1 MTLKEIAQ
9 KAGVSISTVS
19 RVINNQNSKAASKE
33 VQDRIWQIVR
43 ETGYTP
49 NISAKSLQKGEQT
62 PINTRS
68 LACLFA
74 RTPDSPNDPFFS
86 SLARSVETAAY
97 QQNYLVKSSFTAFDL
112 TETSSNIRMFLDPSI
127 NGVAVLGRIDKAG
140 LKFLKQHCRFVA
152 YTGLNEI
159 NAKYDQIL
167 CDGYQAAVTAV
178 EHLISLG
185 HRHIGYIGETDNE
198 TRYQGYQDALE
209 SHHLPC
215 SPSYVASVPQT
226 SSGGLKGALKL
237 LEQQPLLTAFFC
249 SNDVTAIGAMRAI
262 RDKGLR
268 IPKDISVISI
278 DDIDTAQYLSP
289 MLTTIH
295 VPIEEMGQM
304 TAKILIDRIT
314 GGHTLPMKIF
324 LPFYLC
330 QRESCAPPRVP
341 GTRD

>member
-9 KAGVSISTVS
+9 KAGVSVSTVS
-19 RVINNQNSKAASKE
+19 RVINNNNSKAASKE
-33 VQDRIWQIVR
+33 VQERIWQIVR

-49 NISAKSLQKGEQT
+49 NLSAKSLQKGT
-62 PINTRS
+62 SAPINTHS

-112 TETSSNIRMFLDPSI
+112 DKPGASPMLMDPSI

-140 LKFLKQHCRFVA
+140 LKTLKQYFRYVA

-167 CDGYQAAVTAV
+167 CSGYQASITAV
-178 EHLISLG
+178 EHLIGLG

-198 TRYQGYQDALE
+198 TRYSGYKDTLE
-209 SHHLPC
+209 KHRLPC
-215 SPSYVASVPQT
+215 NATYVSSVPQT
-226 SSGGLKGALKL
+226 SGGGLKGALQL
-237 LEQQPLLTAFFC
+237 LERQPLITAIFC

-262 RDKGLR
+262 RDRGL
-268 IPKDISVISI
+268 
-278 DDIDTAQYLSP
+278 
-289 MLTTIH
+289 
-295 VPIEEMGQM
+295 
-304 TAKILIDRIT
+304 
-314 GGHTLPMKIF
+314 
-324 LPFYLC
+324 
-330 QRESCAPPRVP
+330 
-341 GTRD
+341 

>member
-9 KAGVSISTVS
+9 KAGVSVSTVS
-19 RVINNQNSKAASKE
+19 RVINNNNSKAASKE
-33 VQDRIWQIVR
+33 VQERIWQIVR

-49 NISAKSLQKGEQT
+49 NLSAKSLQKGT
-62 PINTRS
+62 SAPINTHS

-112 TETSSNIRMFLDPSI
+112 DKPGASPMLMDPSI

-140 LKFLKQHCRFVA
+140 LKTLKQYFRYVA

-167 CDGYQAAVTAV
+167 CSGYQASITAV
-178 EHLISLG
+178 EHLIGLG

-198 TRYQGYQDALE
+198 TRYNGYKDTLE
-209 SHHLPC
+209 KHRLPC
-215 SPSYVASVPQT
+215 NATYVSSVPQT
-226 SSGGLKGALKL
+226 SGGGLKGALQL
-237 LEQQPLLTAFFC
+237 LERQPLITAIFC

-262 RDKGLR
+262 RDRGLK
-268 IPKDISVISI
+268 IPRDISVISI

-289 MLTTIH
+289 MLTTVH

-304 TAKILIDRIT
+304 AAKILIDRIT

-324 LPFYLC
+324 LPFYLS
-330 QRESCAPPRVP
+330 QRESCAPPR
-341 GTRD
+341 RREE